1 MKKTVKTI
9 KKNFKPI
16 STKGIKTY
24 SLKTRKSKVKVD
36 DLAGLP
42 EKGGS
47 FAGFLD
53 TLPNILAARD
63 LKAVIAEVVR
73 AHNNGKTVVLG
84 MGAHVI
90 KVGLAPLVIDL
101 MRRGVISAVAMNGAG
116 IVHDFELAYLGN
128 TSEDVDKEICSGNFG
143 MAEETGRFIN
153 NAIKKGAKQKLG
165 LGQSVGVVIEKS
177 RYPYKDLSILA
188 AGVRYNVPVTVHV
201 AIGTDIVHI
210 HPSMDGEATGKAS
223 LHDFKVFSS
232 VISTLEEG
240 VFINL
245 GSAVIIPEILLKAL
259 TLTRNLGYKVGKIT
273 TVNMDFIQHYRPS
286 TNVVRRPT
294 MNGGKGYSL
303 TGHHEIMFPLLY
315 AGIIEGLN
323 E

>member
-1 MKKTVKTI
+1 LKKAVK
-9 KKNFKPI
+9 KKKIRPL

-24 SLKTRKSKVKVD
+24 SLKTRKSKVDID
-36 DLAGLP
+36 DIAKLP
-42 EKGGS
+42 VKGGS
-47 FAGFLD
+47 FEVFLKS
-53 TLPNILAARD
+53 LPNVLAAND
-63 LKAVIAEVVR
+63 LRAVIAEIVR
-73 AHNNGKTVVLG
+73 AHKNRKTVVLG

-116 IVHDFELAYLGN
+116 IVHDFELAYMGS
-128 TSEDVDKEICSGNFG
+128 TSEDVDKELCKGNFG
-143 MAEETGRFIN
+143 MAEETGRLIN
-153 NAIKKGAKQKLG
+153 GAIKKGAKAKKG
-165 LGQSVGVVIEKS
+165 LGESVGEMIEGS

-188 AGVRYNVPVTVHV
+188 AGVRYGVPVTVHV

-210 HPSMDGEATGKAS
+210 HPSVDGAATGQTS
-223 LHDFKVFSS
+223 LHDFKVLSS
-232 VISTLEEG
+232 VVSTLEQG

-259 TLTRNLGYKVGKIT
+259 TLVRNLGHKVSKIT
-273 TVNMDFIQHYRPS
+273 TVNMDFIQSYRPL

-294 MNGGKGYSL
+294 MNGGKGYTL

-315 AGIIEGLN
+315 AGIIQGLP